1 MIFVGDTHGIRPIF
15 NIIEYNS
22 IRGSNLIHVG
32 DFGLGFQDIIRD
44 VKNLLT
50 LDEMLLET
58 NNILYVIRGNHDCPI
73 FWDKSKG
80 LNLPKFKNLRLIE
93 DYSVINIEN
102 KNILFIGGAIS
113 IDRQLR
119 KEDFPYPSWWEDEV
133 FNFNEKLLE
142 NNIKNKTNIDIVV
155 THTAPMFVFPKDFD
169 AKIVKEFAKIE
180 NLHGRDLI
188 KELKEEREILNNI
201 YNIITSKFNYKPK
214 HWVYGHFHQDEVEVY
229 KDTEF
234 TCLGINKIKEI

>member
-93 DYSVINIEN
+93 DYSVINELYSML
-102 KNILFIGGAIS
+102 KN
-113 IDRQLR
+113 
-119 KEDFPYPSWWEDEV
+119 PYDEQPH
-133 FNFNEKLLE
+133 NEKW
-142 NNIKNKTNIDIVV
+142 
-155 THTAPMFVFPKDFD
+155 
-169 AKIVKEFAKIE
+169 FAKRPDWARHKVGCSM
-180 NLHGRDLI
+180 L
-188 KELKEEREILNNI
+188 
-201 YNIITSKFNYKPK
+201 S
-214 HWVYGHFHQDEVEVY
+214 
-229 KDTEF
+229 
-234 TCLGINKIKEI
+234 CSS